1 MTRKTPKKRGRR
13 KSPKRK
19 SKRKS
24 PKRKSKRKSPK
35 RKSKR
40 KSPKRKSKRKSPKR
54 KSKRKSKRKAPVVR
68 DIPHD
73 RGCSHQRRWKR
84 LKRIGKGSVGS
95 AFVVCDKKN
104 KDCSFI
110 LKIQPLDYEYFN
122 ELKALVD
129 LQNVGAPKLYD
140 YWHCRNKGYLVMEKL
155 DPKCSKVKKASMHKK
170 VRKFLDKL
178 RKKNYVHVDVHRGN
192 IACRGRD
199 AVLIDYGRAVK
210 KRRGKYGDHPAS
222 SPFQQLT
229 FKQLENLQDYNYQRM
244 IGTHRGKHRRKLTAE
259 YLPWWVTE

>member
-1 MTRKTPKKRGRR
+1 M
-13 KSPKRK
+13 
-19 SKRKS
+19 
-24 PKRKSKRKSPK
+24 
-35 RKSKR
+35 
-40 KSPKRKSKRKSPKR
+40 
-54 KSKRKSKRKAPVVR
+54 
-68 DIPHD
+68 
-73 RGCSHQRRWKR
+73 
-84 LKRIGKGSVGS
+84 
-95 AFVVCDKKN
+95 VCDKKN